1 MSEATEARGRTVS
14 GRDGLPSED
23 DVAALRA
30 ELDDVRALLDRA
42 EHGVRS
48 PGDVATGPAGG
59 SSRAP
64 AHGPGAA
71 SGLDALDALLAPPEA
86 PQGTVG
92 RHRRPRPQ
100 VVPAALVLAAAGL
113 AVAGALALP
122 GRGPDPGA
130 GRAPVAPVAAVGG
143 DRPGVDAPGSDVT
156 VEAEGSTVRVHET
169 VVVAD
174 GELLRLVLPD
184 PSAVPSS
191 KVAAPRVED
200 VSARVGGVAVPARR
214 SGSGWTVDPG
224 GAGPALVDLRYT
236 LTGAV
241 ERRTA
246 GAGRA
251 LVVVAPLSAAA
262 SRRAG
267 DPVLVRMS
275 GARVLQA
282 SCLGARPDEE
292 LCGTSGADGW
302 VARIPPSSQV
312 PVVLLQVDLDV

>member
-1 MSEATEARGRTVS
+1 MSEAAEADGGRPVS
-14 GRDGLPSED
+14 GREGLPSED

-42 EHGVRS
+42 EHGVL
-48 PGDVATGPAGG
+48 PPGPAPGP
-59 SSRAP
+59 AP
-64 AHGPGAA
+64 RPDGP
-71 SGLDALDALLAPPEA
+71 SGLDALDALLAPPQA
-86 PQGTVG
+86 PSGTVG

-100 VVPAALVLAAAGL
+100 VVPAVLALAAAAL

-122 GRGPDPGA
+122 GRGPDPAA

-156 VEAEGSTVRVHET
+156 VMAEGSTLRVHET

-174 GELLRLVLPD
+174 GALLRLVLPD
-184 PSAVPSS
+184 PSQVPSS

-200 VSARVGGVAVPARR
+200 VSARVGGLEVPARR
-214 SGSGWTVDPG
+214 SGDGWTVDPG
-224 GAGPALVDLRYT
+224 RAGPALVDLRYT
-236 LTGAV
+236 LIGAV
-241 ERRTA
+241 ERRAA

-251 LVVVAPLSAAA
+251 LVVVAPLGAAA
-262 SRRAG
+262 SRGAG
-267 DPVLVRMS
+267 DPVLVRMT

-282 SCLGARPDEE
+282 ACLGARPDEE